1 MTFTLLFMVIILL
14 DSNVLNLMKGLRK
27 LLMVS
32 MITFLMV
39 IMGRYLIGT
48 CNIGNAMNSKKD
60 LGTDENGN
68 GKMARTIDPLFVQI
82 L

>member
-1 MTFTLLFMVIILL
+1 
-14 DSNVLNLMKGLRK
+14 
-27 LLMVS
+27 MVS
-32 MITFLMV
+32 MITFRMV

-60 LGTDENGN
+60 LGTDESGN

>member
-1 MTFTLLFMVIILL
+1 
-14 DSNVLNLMKGLRK
+14 
-27 LLMVS
+27 MVS

-39 IMGRYLIGT
+39 
-48 CNIGNAMNSKKD
+48 NIGNAMNSKKD

>member
-1 MTFTLLFMVIILL
+1 
-14 DSNVLNLMKGLRK
+14 
-27 LLMVS
+27 MVS

-39 IMGRYLIGT
+39 IIGTYLIGT
-48 CNIGNAMNSKKD
+48 CNIVKTMNSKKD

-82 L
+82 

>member
-1 MTFTLLFMVIILL
+1 
-14 DSNVLNLMKGLRK
+14 
-27 LLMVS
+27 MVS

-48 CNIGNAMNSKKD
+48 CYIGNAMNSKND

>member
-1 MTFTLLFMVIILL
+1 
-14 DSNVLNLMKGLRK
+14 
-27 LLMVS
+27 MVS
-32 MITFLMV
+32 MIPFLMV
-39 IMGRYLIGT
+39 IKGRYLIGT
-48 CNIGNAMNSKKD
+48 FNIGNAMISKKY